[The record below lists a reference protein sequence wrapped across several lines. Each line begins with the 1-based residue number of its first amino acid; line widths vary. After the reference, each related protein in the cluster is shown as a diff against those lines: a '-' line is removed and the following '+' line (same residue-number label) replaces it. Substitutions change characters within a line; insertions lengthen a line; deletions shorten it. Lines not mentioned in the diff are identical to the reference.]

1 MTRRA
6 GLAVL
11 SCLAL
16 TVGGALA
23 SPARAADVAGPTVNP
38 FSPAAGHPY
47 RHGAVPTRDAAAR
60 MKAYRA
66 AHAAPAASGAN
77 LRYGGGVDGI
87 GVAHDHV
94 EPAVLLGIAV
104 GYRRYRRGR
113 RHDALR

>member
-1 MTRRA
+1 MVCMSLRT
-6 GLAVL
+6 GLAALSGLVL
-11 SCLAL
+11 LIG
-16 TVGGALA
+16 GGAVA
-23 SPARAADVAGPTVNP
+23 AAPAHAAAGTVNP

-87 GVAHDHV
+87 GVTTGSPKV
-94 EPAVLLGIAV
+94 YLVFWGSQWGPAGTDGGGHTA
-104 GYRRYRRGR
+104 
-113 RHDALR
+113 